1 MIKKLLKFL
10 FSRVVIVAAMLMFQ
24 LALVFIVALRFSEF
38 YFTFYLVSLIMSGI
52 VTVHIINKKDNP
64 SYKIAWI
71 VPVLAIPILGVTTYY
86 IFSGNR
92 LTNHKKKKMQNI
104 TETMKHVLDTKDND
118 TVRKFAS
125 EHPEAANQVKYINDY
140 AYSPPYQNTYTKY
153 YSSGED
159 MFNALISELEKAE
172 KYIFLEYFI
181 IQEGYMWKEILSILE
196 RKASCGVDVRII
208 YDDMGTIMLLPAK
221 FANTLRKKGIKCQV
235 FNRFIPVLSSR
246 LNNRNH
252 RKIGV
257 IDGHTAFTGGVNLA
271 DEYIN
276 KIERFGY
283 WKDSAVMVKGDAAWS
298 FAVMFLT
305 MWDYVDYKDT
315 SVTSTDEYMRF
326 KPERIIFTDEEK
338 AHLRGYVQPYTDNPL
353 DNEPVGETI
362 YLNIINKAEKYVYIS
377 TPYLIID
384 NEMVTALCN
393 AAKGGI
399 DVRITTPYIGD
410 KLIIHETT
418 KSFYEHLINN
428 GVRIYEYTPGFI
440 HSKTFVCDGTVGTVG
455 SVNLDYR
462 SLYLHFECGVWMH
475 GTDSVA
481 DIYGDYVEMLK
492 SCNEITAEMCA
503 KVNIFRRIFRSVM
516 VTFAPLM

>member
-24 LALVFIVALRFSEF
+24 LALVFIVAIRFSEF
-38 YFTFYLVSLIMSGI
+38 YFTFYTVSLIFGGI
-52 VTVHIINKKDNP
+52 VTIHIINKKDNP

-71 VPVLAIPILGVTTYY
+71 VPVLSIPILGITTYY

-92 LTNHKKKKMQNI
+92 LTNRKKKKMQNI
-104 TETMKHVLDTKDND
+104 TETMKDVLDIENNVT
-118 TVRKFAS
+118 TALFAS
-125 EHPEAANQVKYINDY
+125 EHPEVANQVKYINDY

-153 YSSGED
+153 FSAGEA
-159 MFNALISELEKAE
+159 MFASLIAELEKAE

-181 IQEGYMWKEILSILE
+181 IQEGYMWKKILAILE
-196 RKASCGVDVRII
+196 RKANEGIDVRII

-221 FANTLRKKGIKCQV
+221 FAKTLRKKGIKCQV

-276 KIERFGY
+276 KIERFGH
-283 WKDSAVMVKGDAAWS
+283 WKDSAVIIKGDAAWS
-298 FAVMFLT
+298 FTVMFLT

-315 SVTSTDEYMRF
+315 SVTSADEYMQY
-326 KPERIIFTDEEK
+326 KPKSITFTDEEK
-338 AHLRGYVQPYTDNPL
+338 SHLGGYVQPYTDNPL

-362 YLNIINKAEKYVYIS
+362 YLNIINKAQKYVYIS

-384 NEMVTALCN
+384 NEMITALCN

-418 KSFYEHLINN
+418 KSYYDHLIHN
-428 GVRIYEYTPGFI
+428 GVKIYEYTPGFI
-440 HSKTFVCDGTVGTVG
+440 HSKTFVCDDVIGTVG

-462 SLYLHFECGVWMH
+462 SLYLHFECGVWMY
-475 GTDSVA
+475 GTDA
-481 DIYGDYVEMLK
+481 IAHIRDDYTQMLAV
-492 SCNEITAEMCA
+492 CNEITAETCA